1 MNKKILPSHVAIIM
15 DGNGRWAK
23 KRFLPRLAGHKAGVK
38 SLKKII
44 KYSSNIGIDYL
55 TVYAFSTENWRR
67 PKDEVN
73 GIIKLLFDA
82 ILQYIDELI
91 EENVIMKIIGDKS
104 DLSIDILNLFNEVE
118 KKTENN
124 TGMQFNIA
132 FNYGSRNEIIHSV
145 KKIAK
150 LCIDKEISID
160 DIDENLIG
168 SNLYTESIPDPDF
181 VIRTSGEIRLSN
193 FLLWQI
199 SYSEL
204 YFTDTYWPDFNEAEY
219 IKALNEYQNRKRR
232 YGKV

>member
-55 TVYAFSTENWRR
+55 TVYAFSTENWKR
-67 PKDEVN
+67 PKDEVS
-73 GIIKLLFDA
+73 GIIELLFDA

-91 EENVIMKIIGDKS
+91 EENVIIKTIGDKS
-104 DLSIDILNLFNEVE
+104 NLSTDILNLFSEVE

-145 KKIAK
+145 KKIAQ

-160 DIDENLIG
+160 DIDENLIE
-168 SNLYTESIPDPDF
+168 SNLYTESIPNPDF

-204 YFTDTYWPDFNEAEY
+204 YFTDTYWPDFNESEY
-219 IKALNEYQNRKRR
+219 VKALNEYQNRKRR
-232 YGKV
+232 YGKI

>member
-55 TVYAFSTENWRR
+55 TVYAFSTENWKR
-67 PKDEVN
+67 PKDEVS

-91 EENVIMKIIGDKS
+91 EENVIIKTIGDKS
-104 DLSIDILNLFNEVE
+104 NLSTDILNLFSEVE

-145 KKIAK
+145 KKIAQ

-160 DIDENLIG
+160 DIDENLIE
-168 SNLYTESIPDPDF
+168 SNLYTESIPNPDF

-204 YFTDTYWPDFNEAEY
+204 YFTDTYWPDFNESEY
-219 IKALNEYQNRKRR
+219 VKALNEYQNRKRR
-232 YGKV
+232 YGKI